1 MRSAFGIILLA
12 GCATTP
18 VAPVPTVTAVATVT
32 TVETLPP
39 GAPVEA
45 LVTAGGEPAPLQIA
59 ASPSGLRCPG
69 PQRALAGAPVRLRAE
84 GFAEGARLM
93 WSVTR
98 APQARW
104 YRFAPRFDPNDSD
117 AVVAMGAEV
126 PFTSVIVGDY
136 TVRLDARDADG
147 STASC
152 ETTVSMLG
160 HGLRVELSWDT
171 DNTDVDLHMAQDPA
185 ARWFTPADCYF
196 GNRRPEGSAEAT
208 PAARWLD
215 VDDVDG
221 RGPENIRVDV
231 PRTDAEYRVAVHYY
245 SSHGQ
250 SGATRAQVVVY
261 CGEQRVAAF
270 SRALRGDRGQD
281 NDFWHV
287 AGVRF
292 TGDGGCAV
300 RPVDRV
306 VPRQA
311 ADSLGGALVAE

>member
-1 MRSAFGIILLA
+1 MRSAIGLLLLA

-18 VAPVPTVTAVATVT
+18 VAPPTTVTTITTVTAVAQ
-32 TVETLPP
+32 PP
-39 GAPVEA
+39 
-45 LVTAGGEPAPLQIA
+45 LLLA

-69 PQRALAGAPVRLRAE
+69 PQRALAGAPVSLRAE
-84 GFAEGARLM
+84 GFAQGARLM
-93 WSVTR
+93 WSVTQ
-98 APQARW
+98 APQSRW

-136 TVRLDARDADG
+136 TVHLDARDADG
-147 STASC
+147 NTTSC

-171 DNTDVDLHMAQDPA
+171 DNTDVDLHMAADPS
-185 ARWFTPADCYF
+185 ARWFTPTDCYF
-196 GNRRPEGSAEAT
+196 GNRTPEGSAEAT

-215 VDDVDG
+215 VDDTDG

-231 PRTDAEYRVAVHYY
+231 PRTDTEYRVAVHYY

-250 SGATRAQVVVY
+250 SEASTARVVVY

-270 SRALRGDRGQD
+270 ARSLRGNLAQD

-292 TGDGGCAV
+292 DGSGSCQV
-300 RPVDRV
+300 RAIDRV

-311 ADSLGGALVAE
+311 ADSGG